1 MKKMEKP
8 DKKDIPAKVYAIQK
22 YLDGRWIS
30 DATRMHQ
37 DGLYLDKTSA
47 KKAIRRSM
55 SDGYKC
61 RLVTIDVDNTS
72 VEKMDTENL
81 LKRKYARYYKSE
93 VRLIERLNYGLD
105 NENWLIK
112 VIPIKKLNTLD
123 NLRVKEI
130 IKECQDKHIDF
141 VVLFKDKK
149 QAVQLSTADMSKV
162 LLLGMSAYDFEF
174 IDGAYYDIFKKQD
187 YLELNQVFGN
197 PMFAYKVPLSSTPI
211 EVSDGFVRANEK
223 NFVAKA
229 NL

>member
-1 MKKMEKP
+1 MENS
-8 DKKDIPAKVYAIQK
+8 DKKDIPAKIYAIQK

-72 VEKMDTENL
+72 VEEMDTENL

-105 NENWLIK
+105 DENWLIK

-123 NLRVKEI
+123 NLRVKELI
-130 IKECQDKHIDF
+130 RECQNKHIDF
-141 VVLFKDKK
+141 VVLFKDKR
-149 QAVQLSTADMSKV
+149 QAVQLSAVNTNKV
-162 LLLGMSAYDFEF
+162 LLLGMGAYDFEF
-174 IDGAYYDIFKKQD
+174 IDGAYYDTFKKQN

>member
-1 MKKMEKP
+1 MENS
-8 DKKDIPAKVYAIQK
+8 DKKDIPAKIYAIQK
-22 YLDGRWIS
+22 YLHGRWIS

-47 KKAIRRSM
+47 KKAVRRSM

-61 RLVTIDVDNTS
+61 RLVTIDVDNTL
-72 VEKMDTENL
+72 VEEMDTKNL

-105 NENWLIK
+105 DENWLIK

-123 NLRVKEI
+123 NLRVKEA

-141 VVLFKDKK
+141 IVLFKDKK
-149 QAVQLSTADMSKV
+149 QAVQLSVVDTSKV
-162 LLLGMSAYDFEF
+162 LLFGMSAYDFEF
-174 IDGAYYDIFKKQD
+174 IDGTYYDIFKKQN
-187 YLELNQVFGN
+187 YFELNQVFGN

-211 EVSDGFVRANEK
+211 EVSDGFVRANKK